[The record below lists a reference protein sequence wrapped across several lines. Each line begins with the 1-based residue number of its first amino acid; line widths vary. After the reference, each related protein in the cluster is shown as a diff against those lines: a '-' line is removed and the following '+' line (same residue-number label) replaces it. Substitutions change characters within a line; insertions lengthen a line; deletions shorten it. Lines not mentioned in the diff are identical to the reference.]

1 MFKNHIV
8 RGPWAG
14 AGHAPAGRGGMM
26 NPRGGAGYGQ
36 GYSDIADN
44 APRTGYA
51 QPGYAPQ
58 GYAPQGYG
66 PQTGRMW
73 GPGQGFQ
80 GLQYMDGTVP
90 VDAGAMGWP
99 CATECCPVPPPT
111 TGAPKLVGLPDVEI
125 PACSCGVVVETS
137 VCAPFTVLGLF
148 IPDTI
153 ARCLSLTRFRVG
165 CSDLLINCDPIPA
178 ELFSCCEIDENMLG
192 GTTVAANSPICLTFD
207 NKCKAD
213 IEFEGAIKGI
223 ACMAC
228 P

>member
-1 MFKNHIV
+1 MFHRQNQIAAAFAAFDSMN
-8 RGPWAG
+8 RGLAVARPVAAANW
-14 AGHAPAGRGGMM
+14 
-26 NPRGGAGYGQ
+26 GGAYR
-36 GYSDIADN
+36 DIADS
-44 APRTGYA
+44 APRTGNCGPSFMPQMA
-51 QPGYAPQ
+51 QAGQQFGPLAGNPAALQALAAAGIDTTPFCGYN
-58 GYAPQGYG
+58 
-66 PQTGRMW
+66 
-73 GPGQGFQ
+73 
-80 GLQYMDGTVP
+80 
-90 VDAGAMGWP
+90 
-99 CATECCPVPPPT
+99 CCPVPEPT
-111 TGAPKLVGLPDVEI
+111 TGAPKLVGLPDVCI
-125 PACSCGVVVETS
+125 PGNECGVVIETS

-207 NKCKAD
+207 NKCKAE

-228 P
+228 